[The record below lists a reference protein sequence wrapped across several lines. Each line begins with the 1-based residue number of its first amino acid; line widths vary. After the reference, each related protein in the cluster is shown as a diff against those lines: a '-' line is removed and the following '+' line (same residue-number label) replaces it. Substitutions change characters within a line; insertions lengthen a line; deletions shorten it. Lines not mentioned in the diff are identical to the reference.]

1 MNSSS
6 KVNLLRNLG
15 QNVAGQWAFRDEGPV
30 STHVLAG
37 HATKPTVMRTA
48 GVAGV
53 TLLIGAEDGF
63 FYQLTNPRAK

>member
-30 STHVLAG
+30 SMHVIAG
-37 HATKPTVMRTA
+37 RATKPTRFATKRE
-48 GVAGV
+48 
-53 TLLIGAEDGF
+53 LPIGAEDGVF
-63 FYQLTNPRAK
+63 FGLKQK